1 MFIPII
7 DNSVYYNE
15 TYSWKQLSLEFAFL
29 TSSLCVREQE
39 EKELSGFPPSC
50 CSELLCGCWQ
60 TGRAELVSV
69 HSDVNNMASA

>member
-15 TYSWKQLSLEFAFL
+15 TYSWKQLSLEFAVF
-29 TSSLCVREQE
+29 TSLCVREQE

-50 CSELLCGCWQ
+50 CSELLCGCRQ
-60 TGRAELVSV
+60 TARAELVSV
-69 HSDVNNMASA
+69 RSDVNNMASA